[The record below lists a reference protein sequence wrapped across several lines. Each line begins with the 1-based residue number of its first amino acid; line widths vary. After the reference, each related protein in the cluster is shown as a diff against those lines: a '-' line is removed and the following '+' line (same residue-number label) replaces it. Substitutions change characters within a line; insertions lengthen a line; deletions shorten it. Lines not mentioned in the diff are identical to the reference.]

1 MAFPVKKGAATTK
14 KGTGTT
20 KKGGKKCPT
29 CGGKGVC

>member
-1 MAFPVKKGAATTK
+1 MAFPVKKGAAATK